1 LIILLQF
8 SIKMYHIFV
17 HSFINFILLNSVQF
31 QIPVSNAG
39 GVDQPLGSP
48 AGQGCDVSSPAG
60 QGCDMMP
67 QYPFISASSVIRHVS
82 PAGQGC
88 DVSSPAGQD
97 CDVMPQLP
105 FISASS
111 VIRHVSPAGQ
121 GCDVSSPAGQDC
133 DVMPQLPFI
142 SASSVIRRV
151 SPAGQGCGDRSV
163 FRVNLTKHC
172 CNCRATVIRQ
182 NLKIRSLQRQVTYT
196 VCCNNVIS

>member
-1 LIILLQF
+1 
-8 SIKMYHIFV
+8 MYHIFV

-39 GVDQPLGSP
+39 RVDQPLGSP

-60 QGCDMMP
+60 QG
-67 QYPFISASSVIRHVS
+67 
-82 PAGQGC
+82 
-88 DVSSPAGQD
+88 
-97 CDVMPQLP
+97 
-105 FISASS
+105 
-111 VIRHVSPAGQ
+111 
-121 GCDVSSPAGQDC
+121 C

-163 FRVNLTKHC
+163 FMVNLTKHC
-172 CNCRATVIRQ
+172 CSCRATVIRQ

>member
-1 LIILLQF
+1 MQ
-8 SIKMYHIFV
+8 
-17 HSFINFILLNSVQF
+17 
-31 QIPVSNAG
+31 A

-60 QGCDMMP
+60 QGCDVMP
-67 QYPFISASSVIRHVS
+67 QFPFISASSVIRHVS

-88 DVSSPAGQD
+88 DVSSPAGQG
-97 CDVMPQLP
+97 CDVMPQY
-105 FISASS
+105 
-111 VIRHVSPAGQ
+111 
-121 GCDVSSPAGQDC
+121 
-133 DVMPQLPFI
+133 PFI

-172 CNCRATVIRQ
+172 CSCRATVIRQ